1 MIFDTR
7 YTALLVAAIACSP
20 FKLRAYDVG
29 HGSGI
34 ICDTVEQIDEFI
46 KADDEGKNPML
57 VVNAKTPV
65 CGKGQVA
72 YVKGQKLKEV
82 LSKHG
87 VFEVVEIIVVG
98 VVFNGRLDPV
108 APFKQIT
115 VFLAPGTPT

>member
-1 MIFDTR
+1 MIFNTC
-7 YTALLVAAIACSP
+7 YTALLVTGLALFPTS
-20 FKLRAYDVG
+20 LRADEVR

-46 KADDEGKNPML
+46 KADDEGKDPMP

-65 CGKGQVA
+65 CGRGQVA

-82 LSKHG
+82 LSKRG

-108 APFKQIT
+108 VPFKQIT

>member
-1 MIFDTR
+1 MIFDT
-7 YTALLVAAIACSP
+7 YYAALLVAALALSP
-20 FKLRAYDVG
+20 MTLRADEIRQ
-29 HGSGI
+29 GSGI
-34 ICDTVEQIDEFI
+34 ICDTIEQIDEFI
-46 KADDEGKNPML
+46 KADDEGKDPML
-57 VVNAKTPV
+57 AVNAKIPV
-65 CGKGQVA
+65 CGRGRVA
-72 YVKGQKLKEV
+72 YVKGRKLKEV

>member
-1 MIFDTR
+1 MIFNTR
-7 YTALLVAAIACSP
+7 YTALLVTGLALFPTS
-20 FKLRAYDVG
+20 LRADEVR

-34 ICDTVEQIDEFI
+34 ICHTVEQIDEFI
-46 KADDEGKNPML
+46 KADDEGKDPMP

-65 CGKGQVA
+65 CGRGQVA

-82 LSKHG
+82 LSKRG

-108 APFKQIT
+108 VPFKQIT